1 MLVGTAMF
9 DAAHHVPVL
18 IYPNPLNPKR
28 YVVLNSGFTFREYD
42 YLNNARA
49 GSQAPGLRG
58 DRHQRAGIGSCTRR
72 RRNGG
77 VLHRG
82 VGVARDQLI
91 PRPSE
96 GPSRDL
102 GRDRPSLKL
111 SMHGLPS
118 GNLAGIVNFMKQLLR
133 ELANALFIILGIL
146 SAGMGIH
153 GFLISS
159 HFIDGGVTGISMLVS
174 KVLGIPLPILVLAIN
189 MPFIGLGYRQ
199 IGRTFAIR
207 SALAIMGL
215 SLCLATVHYP
225 DVTPDK
231 LLTAVFGGFFIGAGM
246 GLAMRGGAVLDGT
259 DIAALLIS
267 KKSHLFRV
275 GDVIL
280 GLNIVIFLTAEF
292 FLGVEPALYSILTY
306 LSATKTLDFLLH
318 GLEEYTAITIV
329 SERSAAIR
337 EALTLG
343 LGRGVTVYKGRGGMS
358 GADQEILFCV
368 VTRLEIGKVMNIV
381 EDLDDSAFIT
391 IGALAEV
398 KGGVLRKTAHH

>member
-1 MLVGTAMF
+1 MKLLV
-9 DAAHHVPVL
+9 
-18 IYPNPLNPKR
+18 
-28 YVVLNSGFTFREYD
+28 
-42 YLNNARA
+42 
-49 GSQAPGLRG
+49 
-58 DRHQRAGIGSCTRR
+58 
-72 RRNGG
+72 
-77 VLHRG
+77 
-82 VGVARDQLI
+82 
-91 PRPSE
+91 
-96 GPSRDL
+96 
-102 GRDRPSLKL
+102 
-111 SMHGLPS
+111 
-118 GNLAGIVNFMKQLLR
+118 R

-159 HFIDGGVTGISMLVS
+159 HFIDGGVTGISMLVAN
-174 KVLGIPLPILVLAIN
+174 VLGIPLPILVLAIN
-189 MPFIGLGYRQ
+189 LPFIGLGYRQ

-207 SALAIMGL
+207 SALAISGL
-215 SLCLATVHYP
+215 SVCLATVHYP

-280 GLNIVIFLTAEF
+280 FLNILIFLTAEF

-337 EALTLG
+337 EALTVG

-358 GADQEILFCV
+358 GADQEILLCV
-368 VTRLEIGKVMNIV
+368 VTRLEIGKVLNIAQ
-381 EDLDDSAFIT
+381 DLDDSSFIT
-391 IGALAEV
+391 IHPLAEV
-398 KGGVLRKTAHH
+398 KGGVLKKTAHH